1 MFICFLNYLMLWNT
15 QWVAATAAAAEAKAV
30 ALMTL
35 LSHFLEKKLPTLYMD
50 EYFSWLNE
58 SESMKIIGRL
68 EKIEEEMRE
77 SSRGGKAVV
86 EEEEERN

>member
-1 MFICFLNYLMLWNT
+1 
-15 QWVAATAAAAEAKAV
+15 
-30 ALMTL
+30 
-35 LSHFLEKKLPTLYMD
+35 MD